1 MACFEF
7 QALAG
12 CMELDPPTILFY
24 FFKTTRQGRF
34 QICITQHSHTKWA
47 APGIEP
53 GTSRTLSENH
63 ATRPSSLCCN
73 RKSCI
78 VTITITTYN
87 YNLQIQP
94 TIKTCNYN
102 LQLQYH
108 VLRPMQA
115 INFIL
120 HKFKPGVLILGAADR
135 ERILCCEIIQDFWKQ
150 SCFAFYF
157 LDGNISTENAH
168 TGNRTPV
175 TSMEGLYDATTLCV
189 LLILLSPECLI
200 GFECPWFGFYSSGDS
215 AVGSA

>member
-1 MACFEF
+1 MHTRGIEPRSQAWEACMIPLHYVCCCYYTAQNMLLGLNVLGANLMQAMIAQLAKGTPHIPKVVRWIITHCNLHFCEGCKTWLHLAKMACFEF

-87 YNLQIQP
+87 YNLQLQP
-94 TIKTCNYN
+94 TNTTYN
-102 LQLQYH
+102 
-108 VLRPMQA
+108 
-115 INFIL
+115 
-120 HKFKPGVLILGAADR
+120 
-135 ERILCCEIIQDFWKQ
+135 
-150 SCFAFYF
+150 
-157 LDGNISTENAH
+157 
-168 TGNRTPV
+168 
-175 TSMEGLYDATTLCV
+175 
-189 LLILLSPECLI
+189 
-200 GFECPWFGFYSSGDS
+200 
-215 AVGSA
+215 